1 MGAEVMAKNAT
12 WLQILR
18 EVDKLDRVGAE
29 GVFDRL
35 TKGAKDESGAFVPG
49 VGLPAGKAA
58 LLLGM
63 IAGKPIIDRIAV
75 MHALESHENPDGST
89 AWDEFLALPT
99 NVDNTWRDGK
109 RPKNIA
115 WAIDDLIVS
124 IRKRADQIGA
134 G

>member
-1 MGAEVMAKNAT
+1 MGLEVMALDAT
-12 WLQILR
+12 WLQVLR
-18 EVDKLDRVGAE
+18 EVDKLDRVGVE

-35 TKGAKDESGAFVPG
+35 TKGARDDSGAFVPG

-63 IAGKPIIDRIAV
+63 IVGKPIIDRIV
-75 MHALESHENPDGST
+75 VIDALESHENPNGST
-89 AWDEFLALPT
+89 AWDEFLALPA
-99 NVDNTWRDGK
+99 NDDNTWRDGG

-134 G
+134 E